1 MMIDI
6 CSIKISKLK
15 TKKPIMKNLI
25 TLTDEQLIALFK
37 EGNTYAME
45 VLVNR
50 HKSRIYTSIYLLV
63 KDKYLAEDIF
73 QDLFIKV
80 IDTFRAGKYKE
91 ENKFLQWAMRIAH
104 NLCVDHFRKVKSKPI
119 IRTSEGADIFDV
131 LNFAE
136 ASTEDKIIRE
146 QSNEKIMKLVAM
158 LPEDQRE
165 IIILRHF
172 ADLKFREISKI
183 LNCSVS
189 TALGRMRYALLNLRK
204 LIEEKQI
211 AF

>member
-1 MMIDI
+1 
-6 CSIKISKLK
+6 
-15 TKKPIMKNLI
+15 MKSLI
-25 TLTDEQLIALFK
+25 TLTDEQLIASFK
-37 EGNTYAME
+37 EVNAYAMG
-45 VLVNR
+45 VLVSR
-50 HKSRIYTSIYLLV
+50 HKVRIYTSIYVLV

-80 IDTFRAGKYKE
+80 IETFRAGKYKE
-91 ENKFLQWAMRIAH
+91 ENRFVQWAMRIAH
-104 NLCVDHFRKVKSKPI
+104 NLCVDHFRKIKTKPV

-136 ASTEDKIIRE
+136 PSAEDNIMRA
-146 QSNEKIMKLVAM
+146 QSNEKIMNLICL

-172 ADLKFREISKI
+172 ADLKFREISNI
-183 LNCSVS
+183 LNCSVN

-211 AF
+211 AL

>member
-1 MMIDI
+1 
-6 CSIKISKLK
+6 
-15 TKKPIMKNLI
+15 MKSLI
-25 TLTDEQLIALFK
+25 TLTDEQLIASFK
-37 EGNTYAME
+37 EGNAYAMG
-45 VLVNR
+45 VLVSR
-50 HKSRIYTSIYLLV
+50 HKDRIFTSIYLMV

-80 IDTFRAGKYKE
+80 IETFRAGKYKE
-91 ENKFLQWAMRIAH
+91 ENRFVQWAMRIAH
-104 NLCVDHFRKVKSKPI
+104 NLCVDHFRKIKTKPV

-136 ASTEDKIIRE
+136 PSAEDNIMRA
-146 QSNEKIMKLVAM
+146 QSNEKIMNLICL

-172 ADLKFREISKI
+172 ADLKFREISNI
-183 LNCSVS
+183 LNCSVN

-211 AF
+211 AL

>member
-1 MMIDI
+1 
-6 CSIKISKLK
+6 
-15 TKKPIMKNLI
+15 MKNLYA
-25 TLTDEQLIALFK
+25 LTDEQLITSFK
-37 EGNTYAME
+37 EGNAYAME

-50 HKSRIYTSIYLLV
+50 HKVCIYTSIYVMV

-80 IDTFRAGKYKE
+80 IETFRAGKYKE
-91 ENKFLQWAMRIAH
+91 ENKFVQWAMRIAH
-104 NLCVDHFRKVKSKPI
+104 NLCVDHFRKIKTKPV
-119 IRTSEGADIFDV
+119 IRTSEGTDIFDV

-136 ASTEDKIIRE
+136 PSIEDNIMKA
-146 QSNEKIMKLVAM
+146 QSNEKIMKLVCL
-158 LPEDQRE
+158 LPQDQRE

-172 ADLKFREISKI
+172 ADLKFREISNI
-183 LNCSVS
+183 LNCSVN

-211 AF
+211 AL